1 MKLIEEALK
10 RGAKF
15 LSEHESKKF
24 LAGYGVV
31 VTEER
36 VATSEEDAVAAAA
49 KIGYPVALKASGEE
63 FTHKTELD
71 LIVLGIK
78 DEGEVRTAFKKLTSH
93 PDVPVKEILVQRM
106 IKGDRELVV
115 GLTRDPQFG
124 PCVMFGLGGVLT
136 EILEDVTF
144 RMAPLSRWDAMDMMN
159 DIRAK
164 KILDSF
170 RGKPP
175 VDRDALAN
183 ILIAVGRIGMEVG
196 EVREID
202 INPLKI
208 INGKPIAVDALVV
221 FDHKSFAKKTL

>member
-1 MKLIEEALK
+1 MKLIDEAFG

-24 LAGYGVV
+24 LAGYGIM

-36 VATSEEDAVAAAA
+36 VVSTEEEAMTAAS

-63 FTHKTELD
+63 FSHKTELG
-71 LIVLGIK
+71 LIVLNLK
-78 DEGEVRTAFKKLTSH
+78 NKGEVRTAFRRLTSRQ
-93 PDVPVKEILVQRM
+93 DVSVKEALVQQM
-106 IKGDRELVV
+106 VEGDRELVV

-144 RMAPLSRWDAMDMMN
+144 RVAPLSKRDAMEMMN

-164 KILDSF
+164 KILDTF

-175 VDRDALAN
+175 VDRDALAD
-183 ILIAVGRIGMEVG
+183 ILIAVGRIGMEVDK
-196 EVREID
+196 VREID

-208 INGKPIAVDALVV
+208 TNGKPVAVDALVV
-221 FDHKSFAKKTL
+221 LEHESPAKKA